1 MKEYSKITSENIK
14 KLRDICTDNAVI
26 YEDDSALQAYSHD
39 EAGGSFYAHMPQ
51 AVVKPCSSEQVSQIV
66 RFAAAQNI
74 PLTPRGAGSGLA
86 GACVPLYG
94 GIVLSLERMNRILE
108 IDTQNMVAVVE
119 PGVVTND
126 LCKKAQE
133 KGLYYAGYP
142 MSVHSSF
149 IGGNVATNA
158 GGSKVIKYG
167 NTSHHVLG
175 LEVVLPDGSI
185 VQYGGKRR
193 KDSSGYDMVHLFIGS
208 EGTLGVIT
216 KIFLNLVPLP
226 GMTVDLMVPFGSLA
240 KAISAIEPV
249 IRTSSVLP
257 SAVEFLD
264 STSVKYSCSYNNM
277 ELPFMQEAQAYM
289 IVQFEAENSEQA
301 ESLYEKAG
309 KLFLDMGA
317 LDVYIADNRNNSEKI
332 WRIRRNWLESL
343 KAIDPNVPT
352 GDVVVPISEIPA
364 MVEYI
369 KAVGR
374 KYGADIPVAGHAA
387 DGNLHPAPLNNGSS
401 CEQWR
406 EVSEKILSEIAIKAC
421 ELGGAVSGEHG
432 IGFVKKDLLLMTKK
446 TQIESMLKIKK
457 SFDPNNIMNPGKL
470 YEY

>member
-1 MKEYSKITSENIK
+1 MKEYNKITSENIR
-14 KLRDICTDNAVI
+14 KLRDICKDNAVI
-26 YEDDSALQAYSHD
+26 YEDLSALQAYSHD

-66 RFAAAQNI
+66 RFAASQNI
-74 PLTPRGAGSGLA
+74 PITPRGAGSGLA

-94 GIVLSLERMNRILE
+94 GIVLSLERMNKILE

-249 IRTSSVLP
+249 IRSSSVLP

-264 STSVKYSCSYNNM
+264 GTSVKYSCSYNNM

-317 LDVYIADNRNNSEKI
+317 LNVYIADNRNNSEKI

>member
-216 KIFLNLVPLP
+216 KIFLNLVPLA
-226 GMTVDLMVPFGSLA
+226 GMTVDLMVPFESVA
-240 KAISAIEPV
+240 KAIASIEPV
-249 IRTSSVLP
+249 IRSSSVLP

-264 STSVKYSCSYNNM
+264 GTSVKYSCSYNNM

-289 IVQFEAENSEQA
+289 IVQFEAENSEQIQT
-301 ESLYEKAG
+301 LYEKAG

-317 LDVYIADNRNNSEKI
+317 LNVYIADNRNNSEKI

-343 KAIDPNVPT
+343 KAIDPSVPT

-369 KAVGR
+369 KAVGK
-374 KYGADIPVAGHAA
+374 KYEVDIPVAGHAA